1 MSKFFTYDFG
11 SLRVG
16 INHVQGSIRSLVQQ
30 AIMLGRVPL
39 IPLPPLSPHHNFGKA
54 ITPVFSKYFNLDEI
68 EIQIKGSRFL
78 YSSVESV
85 PLNLSTF
92 TVGRNDKISKEQNE
106 KFDIIIRSK
115 IGDGLLWDYH
125 PDMPNVIFKSSDF
138 VLDYYD
144 SVKMDRK
151 YYAMHVRRGD
161 KLKEARYPN
170 LDKDTKPERIL
181 ETLRKHVPLDSI
193 LYIMTNEKDKHYF
206 DLIRRHYTVVQYSD
220 FKILRGLIESPLPD
234 NFLLYEIEKHIF
246 ARAEK
251 QIYTFS
257 RFDGVPQICLTS
269 DKGKE

>member
-78 YSSVESV
+78 YSAVESV

-144 SVKMDRK
+144 SVKMDR
-151 YYAMHVRRGD
+151 YWR
-161 KLKEARYPN
+161 L
-170 LDKDTKPERIL
+170 
-181 ETLRKHVPLDSI
+181 
-193 LYIMTNEKDKHYF
+193 
-206 DLIRRHYTVVQYSD
+206 
-220 FKILRGLIESPLPD
+220 
-234 NFLLYEIEKHIF
+234 
-246 ARAEK
+246 
-251 QIYTFS
+251 
-257 RFDGVPQICLTS
+257 
-269 DKGKE
+269 